1 MVYIVLNFLY
11 TKPTFC
17 KGIMSLFDGLHLYEV
32 ALAAAGVLLFFVL
45 LALLVR
51 QVWMQRP
58 YGGLLVFFAL
68 PVVMIGWP
76 SIQKVQ
82 ISSDSVS
89 LEKNIATLQQN
100 PKDATLRTKVEEQLK
115 QLTARPISNTAIVTT
130 IARAQL
136 ELGDQAASEAT
147 VDKALAVAPKAA
159 GLLEVKNQIQ
169 LHEHLKDLTAIVE
182 TNPANATAKS
192 ELQAA
197 VHKVA
202 AIPTANPEFVNS
214 AAAAELAIGHTSE
227 AVALNSKALAI
238 DPAST
243 KAKQLRQR
251 ISISQK
257 TNE

>member
-1 MVYIVLNFLY
+1 
-11 TKPTFC
+11 
-17 KGIMSLFDGLHLYEV
+17 MSLFDGLHPYEV
-32 ALAAAGVLLFFVL
+32 ALALVGVLFFFVL
-45 LALLVR
+45 LLLLVR

-58 YGGLLVFFAL
+58 YGGLLMFFAF

-82 ISSDSVS
+82 IGSDSFS
-89 LEKNIATLQQN
+89 LEKNVATLQEN
-100 PKDATLRTKVEEQLK
+100 PKDATIRKKVEEQVKELA
-115 QLTARPISNTAIVTT
+115 ARPISNTAIVTT

-147 VDKALAVAPKAA
+147 LDKALAVAPNAP
-159 GLLEVKNQIQ
+159 GLLEVKKQIQ
-169 LHEHLKDLTAIVE
+169 LHEQLKDLTAIVE
-182 TNPANATAKS
+182 KNPGNATAKS

-197 VHKVA
+197 VHQVV

-238 DPAST
+238 DPASA
-243 KAKQLRQR
+243 KANQLRQR

-257 TNE
+257 TKQ